1 MTDIVKINAS
11 DYGLEESKAT
21 EIKSMFTPMLDKME
35 ELEVE
40 YNEVIKEEITP
51 GLIAKAK
58 ALRMKYVKV
67 RTGTAEIH
75 KELKAFYLKGGRFV
89 DAFKNTQEFASGE
102 KEKTLKAIEEHFEN
116 IEREKKEK
124 LKTERI
130 ALIQPYVDDV
140 NTYMLGEMSEDGF
153 QKLLAGSKLQYE
165 MRIEAERKAEEE
177 RIAREKAEAE
187 ERERIRQDN
196 ERLRKEVEEREKAA
210 EVERKKQAAILKEQ
224 QDKAEAQRKAIEAE
238 REKERQAAEA
248 ERKKLEEQARKDR
261 EERERL
267 AAELKRKEDEE
278 RKAKEAEEK
287 RRKAEEKKARLAPD
301 KTKLLSF
308 MQEINNLKRPEV
320 TSIEAA
326 DIASKANIMLVQVS
340 NYIKENSA
348 NL

>member
-187 ERERIRQDN
+187 EREKQRLENIR
-196 ERLRKEVEEREKAA
+196 LKKEAEEREKAA
-210 EVERKKQAAILKEQ
+210 EAERKKQAEIIAKQ
-224 QDKAEAQRKAIEAE
+224 KAEADKK
-238 REKERQAAEA
+238 EKELRDKAEA
-248 ERKKLEEQARKDR
+248 ERKAREKA
-261 EERERL
+261 E
-267 AAELKRKEDEE
+267 AELK
-278 RKAKEAEEK
+278 AKREAEEAEK
-287 RRKAEEKKARLAPD
+287 RALIAAEKKAKRAPD
-301 KTKLLSF
+301 KDKLNSF
-308 MQEINNLKRPEV
+308 AQSIIDLQRPDVKSEEAMVILEGINNLLGKV
-320 TSIEAA
+320 V
-326 DIASKANIMLVQVS
+326 K
-340 NYIKENSA
+340 YINDSTEK
-348 NL
+348 L